1 VPDTDAGSLNA
12 PAGYKALVACVGNS
26 LVGDDAVGC
35 AVYDRLARRPPAG
48 VRLTYLASS
57 GISLLEYLS
66 GEPLLVVVD
75 AVQFGAAPGV
85 VHVLPLETLPAARG
99 PAVSAHGIGLREA
112 LEVGNLL
119 YPGQM
124 PRQAVLVG
132 IEGRCFD
139 AIGAQ
144 MTPAVARA
152 VPRAAR
158 AVLRI
163 IAFGGRQGVIAH
175 EEDPYR
181 SN

>member
-1 VPDTDAGSLNA
+1 VPDTDAGALNS
-12 PAGYKALVACVGNS
+12 PPRGRALVACVGNA
-26 LVGDDAVGC
+26 LIGDDAAGC
-35 AVYDRLARRPPAG
+35 AVYDRLARRPPDG
-48 VRLTYLASS
+48 VRLAYLATS
-57 GISLLEYLS
+57 GISLLEHLS

-75 AVQFGAAPGV
+75 AVQFGAAPGA
-85 VHVLPLETLPAARG
+85 VHVLALETLPAAHG

-163 IAFGGRQGVIAH
+163 IAFGDRQEVAAH
-175 EEDPYR
+175 EHDPYP